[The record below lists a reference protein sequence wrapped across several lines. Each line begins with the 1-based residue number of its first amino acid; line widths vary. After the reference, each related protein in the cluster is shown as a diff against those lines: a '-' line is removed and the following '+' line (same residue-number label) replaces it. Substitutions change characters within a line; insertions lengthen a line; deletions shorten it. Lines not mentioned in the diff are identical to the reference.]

1 MESGALVVVVVVVV
15 VVVEAV
21 ELVKILPL
29 LRCLLLGV
37 LNVVIRLIV
46 AAVTVTVLQCCVGLL
61 DEGFSMCNLHKV
73 YPFFY

>member
-37 LNVVIRLIV
+37 LNVVIRMIV
-46 AAVTVTVLQCCVGLL
+46 ARRYSYSPTVWAFGARKEV
-61 DEGFSMCNLHKV
+61 F
-73 YPFFY
+73 